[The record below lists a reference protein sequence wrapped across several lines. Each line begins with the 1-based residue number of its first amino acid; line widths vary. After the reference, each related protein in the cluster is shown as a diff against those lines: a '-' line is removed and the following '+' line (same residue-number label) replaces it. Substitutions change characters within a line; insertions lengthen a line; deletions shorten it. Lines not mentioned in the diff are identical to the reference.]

1 MRASQMSSTFK
12 RSLDDLYA
20 TQVLGERA
28 PYHRQ
33 GREYDYEQEVKDMVS
48 RLQEEHL
55 FTPTPGRFH
64 PGFQGFV
71 KENHIKNAACLK
83 GSLLVYANKLEWGR
97 ESALLEDASDWL
109 EDIGFNEEDVITSS
123 DDATSSDGDFT
134 QSDSDSESDVDSDVD
149 SVDDAEYDKC
159 SSDDED
165 DAS

>member
-1 MRASQMSSTFK
+1 MAKGISFVGGCIG
-12 RSLDDLYA
+12 L
-20 TQVLGERA
+20 VLGHQRVHTR
-28 PYHRQ
+28 YNL
-33 GREYDYEQEVKDMVS
+33 D
-48 RLQEEHL
+48 
-55 FTPTPGRFH
+55 TNFH

-71 KENHIKNAACLK
+71 KENHIKNAAFLK
-83 GSLLVYANKLEWGR
+83 GSLLVYANKLGWGR

-109 EDIGFNEEDVITSS
+109 EDIGFNEEDVIASS

-149 SVDDAEYDKC
+149 SVDDAEHDKC